1 MSKELI
7 FTGCICSVLGE
18 EFPIQMKP
26 KVCTGLKDVKTQCFV
41 VFAFQGMN
49 DGLVAPTMVDLEL
62 VTGGTPE
69 SVSVMFSLRALF
81 IVLGSVVSGKIIQKR
96 PSKRPLLIGI
106 ALLLESLFGII
117 IPWLPTT
124 GMVDLASG
132 ISALFTG
139 AIIVGK

>member
-1 MSKELI
+1 
-7 FTGCICSVLGE
+7 
-18 EFPIQMKP
+18 
-26 KVCTGLKDVKTQCFV
+26 
-41 VFAFQGMN
+41 MN

-69 SVSVMFSLRALF
+69 SVSVMFSLRAIF
-81 IVLGSVVSGKIIQKR
+81 IVLGSVISGKLIQKN
-96 PSKRPLLIGI
+96 PNKRPFLIGT
-106 ALLLESLFGII
+106 ALVLESLFGTI

-139 AIIVGK
+139 AIIVGE

>member
-1 MSKELI
+1 MSKLN
-7 FTGCICSVLGE
+7 VLW
-18 EFPIQMKP
+18 
-26 KVCTGLKDVKTQCFV
+26 C
-41 VFAFQGMN
+41 FAFQGMN

-106 ALLLESLFGII
+106 ALILESLFGTI